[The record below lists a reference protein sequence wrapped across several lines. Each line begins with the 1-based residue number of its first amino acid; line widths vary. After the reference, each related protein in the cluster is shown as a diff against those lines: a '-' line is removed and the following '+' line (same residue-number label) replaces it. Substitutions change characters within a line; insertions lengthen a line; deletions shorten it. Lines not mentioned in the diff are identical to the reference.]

1 MQVRGADYLAVGIT
15 ITLAALS
22 VADVLYM
29 NLRERAPE
37 FASLRTVG
45 WSDRHLIVVVAL
57 EAVMVSATGSLIGV
71 AVGVG
76 ISMLVLNI
84 PISPLAVAA
93 GFGLAGAP
101 LPQPTRASTAARPAS
116 ARLMTTSSSCRP
128 GRR

>member
-93 GFGLAGAP
+93 GFGLAGGVATALAASLVP
-101 LPQPTRASTAARPAS
+101 LAQFGRLTPAAVLAEE
-116 ARLMTTSSSCRP
+116 
-128 GRR
+128 